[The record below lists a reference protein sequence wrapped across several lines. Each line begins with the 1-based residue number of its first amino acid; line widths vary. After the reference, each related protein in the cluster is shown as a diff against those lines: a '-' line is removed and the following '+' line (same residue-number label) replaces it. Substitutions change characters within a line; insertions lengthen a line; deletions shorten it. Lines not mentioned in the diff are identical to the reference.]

1 MVQLAEIIIRKR
13 LTQLLFVVV
22 LIFFVLIG
30 RLTWL
35 QLVRGGELEQGAQEN
50 RIRHIDVEA
59 RRGDIRDRNGK
70 VLVTSVSCESIVAM
84 PAQVSDPSPTA
95 EKLSSVLGIDRDEVY
110 KRVTAKSS
118 FVWLKRKVDYKTG
131 QQVRGL
137 RLDGI
142 ELIEESRR
150 QYNHG
155 TLASHV
161 LGFVGID
168 NQGLTGIEMTHDKDL
183 RGKPGRIVIEQ
194 DAAGRNIP
202 TALHQLKPPVSGNNL
217 ILTIDE
223 TIQYFAEREL
233 DKIVNTCKPS
243 SAVIIVMD
251 PKTGEVLALGN
262 RPTYDPD
269 GWSKAPRAVWDRNPA
284 IWQLFE
290 PGSTFKI
297 VTASAGLSEGVVT
310 PNTPRFCPGFI
321 KVADRH
327 IRCWKDGGHGSLSFA
342 EVVEN
347 SCNPGF
353 IQTGL
358 DLGRDKFYK
367 YVKAFGFGEPTGIEL
382 PGEAKGI
389 LIPQEKATNLNI
401 ATMAIGQSIA
411 VTPVQL
417 ITAAAAVAN
426 SGELVRPRLVR
437 EITSTD
443 GKVVRRFE
451 AERVRRVLSTEKARE
466 LSALLENVVA
476 NGTGVNAYLDGYRTA
491 GKTGTAQVVGPAGGY
506 VSGKY
511 VASFVGFAP
520 VDNPRLVTLVVI
532 SEPQGAYY
540 GGQIAAPVFK
550 AVMQDALRYLCV
562 PQQEGLKKPEQ
573 PWYLMETEPKPVT
586 VPQVVNLPLE
596 EAIENLK
603 AAQLGFTLKGEGG
616 VVRAQVPQSGATVL
630 SGTRVVLELKQG
642 PENGKAEVTVPDV
655 IGLTIKDTAVL
666 LEKVGLCLAPSGTG
680 IAVEQKPA
688 PKTKVRRGEKI
699 RVRFEPPDEEQ
710 DESLPT
716 VLHP

>member
-1 MVQLAEIIIRKR
+1 MAEIIIRKR
-13 LTQLLFVVV
+13 LTQLLFIVAF
-22 LIFFVLIG
+22 IFFVLIG
-30 RLTWL
+30 RLAWL

-50 RIRHIDVEA
+50 RIRHIEVEA
-59 RRGDIRDRNGK
+59 KRGDICDRNGK
-70 VLVTSVSCESIVAM
+70 VLVTSVSCESVVAM
-84 PAQVSDPSPTA
+84 PAQVSNPSQTA
-95 EKLSSVLGIDRDEVY
+95 EKLSLVLGMDRAEIY
-110 KRVTAKSS
+110 KRITKKSS
-118 FVWLKRKVDYKTG
+118 FEWIKRKVDFKTG
-131 QQVRGL
+131 QQVRSL
-137 RLDGI
+137 RLQGI

-150 QYNHG
+150 QYNRE

-168 NQGLTGIEMTHDKDL
+168 NQGLTGVEMTHDKDL
-183 RGKPGRIVIEQ
+183 RGKPGKIVIEQ

-233 DKIVNTCKPS
+233 DKIVNTYKPA

-262 RPTYDPD
+262 RPTFAPD
-269 GWSKAPRAVWDRNPA
+269 RWAEAPRSVWDRNPA
-284 IWQLFE
+284 IWQLYE
-290 PGSTFKI
+290 PGSTYKI
-297 VTASAGLSEGVVT
+297 VTASAGLSEGVVN
-310 PNTPRFCPGFI
+310 PGTPRFCPGFI
-321 KVADRH
+321 KVADRY

-367 YVKAFGFGEPTGIEL
+367 YVRAFGFGEPTGIDL

-411 VTPVQL
+411 VTPIQL
-417 ITAAAAVAN
+417 ISAAAAIAN
-426 SGELVRPRLVR
+426 GGELVRPRMVR
-437 EITSTD
+437 EITSPD
-443 GKVVRRFE
+443 GKVVRRFGP
-451 AERVRRVLSTEKARE
+451 ERVRRVISQDKARE
-466 LSALLENVVA
+466 LSGLLENVVVK
-476 NGTGVNAYLDGYRTA
+476 GTGVNAYLDGYRTA

-511 VASFVGFAP
+511 VASFIGFAP
-520 VDNPRLVTLVVI
+520 VNDPRLVTLVVVW
-532 SEPQGAYY
+532 EPQGGIYY
-540 GGQIAAPVFK
+540 GGQVAAPVFK
-550 AVMQDALRYLCV
+550 AVMQDALRYLGV
-562 PQQEGLKKPEQ
+562 PQQAGLEKPEK
-573 PWYLMETEPKPVT
+573 PWYILETEPKPVT
-586 VPQVVNLPLE
+586 VPEVVNLPLE
-596 EAIENLK
+596 EAVESLK
-603 AAQLGFTLKGEGG
+603 AAELGFTLKGEGD
-616 VVRAQVPQSGATVL
+616 VVRAQVPQGGAKVF
-630 SGTRVVLELKQG
+630 SGTRVVLELKEG
-642 PENGKAEVTVPDV
+642 PENDRSEVTVPDV
-655 IGLTIKDTAVL
+655 TGLTIKDTAIL
-666 LEKVGLCLAPSGTG
+666 LEKVGLSLNISGTG
-680 IAVEQKPA
+680 VAVEQKPA

-699 RVRFEPPDEEQ
+699 QVRFEPPDEQQ
-710 DESLPT
+710 DESQPT